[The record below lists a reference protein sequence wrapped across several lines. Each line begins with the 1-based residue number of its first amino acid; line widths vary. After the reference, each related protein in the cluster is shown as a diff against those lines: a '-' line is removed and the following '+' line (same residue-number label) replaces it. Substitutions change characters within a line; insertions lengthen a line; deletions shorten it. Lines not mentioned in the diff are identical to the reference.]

1 LIFSVGLGSVYI
13 APLEVIRIFL
23 SRLPLNLIR
32 DWQET
37 SEIILFDIRLPRT
50 LLIVLTGAALGGSG
64 ASYQGLFRNP
74 LADPYLIG
82 IASGAG
88 LGAVI
93 AMSIEFPTTLIGLLT
108 VTIAAFVGAMITVAF
123 VYNIARVGKG
133 AQVTTLILA
142 GVAVGS
148 FATAITTFLMLRS
161 QEQLRRAIGWLLG
174 GFALGGWLPV
184 IALLPYIIIGLTV
197 LILFARPLNVLQFG
211 DDQAGQMGL
220 NVERVKMI
228 VIVAAS
234 LTTAAAVAFSG
245 IIGFVGLVTPHV
257 IRLVWGPDYRKL
269 IPLSIIGGAA
279 MLLLTR
285 ISYCVFR
292 YAIRNTK
299 YAIRNM
305 LTLTSL
311 SLHYGSRTILRDINL
326 KLSRGEVLALVGPN
340 GVGKST
346 LIKIAC
352 GGLKPTHGDAV
363 VDGVSLQRLSPEE
376 RARRVAV
383 VSQALRL
390 PEAFTVFDT
399 GTHRVFRFARQ
410 RNRSRQKNRLRR
422 NGAHLH
428 HRTCR
433 TKSRRIKWR
442 RTTASANRPR
452 ADSSRAHFING

>member
-1 LIFSVGLGSVYI
+1 MTLSLLTLALIFSVGLGSVYI

-64 ASYQGLFRNP
+64 ASYQGLLRNP

-93 AMSIEFPTTLIGLLT
+93 AMSIEFPTTLLGLFT
-108 VTIAAFVGAMITVAF
+108 VPIAAFVGALITVAF

-279 MLLLTR
+279 MLLLTDIVAR
-285 ISYCVFR
+285 T
-292 YAIRNTK
+292 AIAPQELPLGVVT
-299 YAIRNM
+299 
-305 LTLTSL
+305 
-311 SLHYGSRTILRDINL
+311 
-326 KLSRGEVLALVGPN
+326 ALIGAPFF
-340 GVGKST
+340 
-346 LIKIAC
+346 LY
-352 GGLKPTHGDAV
+352 L
-363 VDGVSLQRLSPEE
+363 
-376 RARRVAV
+376 
-383 VSQALRL
+383 
-390 PEAFTVFDT
+390 
-399 GTHRVFRFARQ
+399 
-410 RNRSRQKNRLRR
+410 LRR
-422 NGAHLH
+422 A
-428 HRTCR
+428 
-433 TKSRRIKWR
+433 KQEMYW
-442 RTTASANRPR
+442 
-452 ADSSRAHFING
+452 

>member
-1 LIFSVGLGSVYI
+1 MRPYLITLSLLTLALIFSVGLGSVYI

-93 AMSIEFPTTLIGLLT
+93 AMSIEFPTTLLGLFT
-108 VTIAAFVGAMITVAF
+108 VPIAAFIGALITVAF

-184 IALLPYIIIGLTV
+184 IALLPYIITGLTV

-211 DDQAGQMGL
+211 DDQASQMGL
-220 NVERVKMI
+220 NVERVKM
-228 VIVAAS
+228 
-234 LTTAAAVAFSG
+234 
-245 IIGFVGLVTPHV
+245 
-257 IRLVWGPDYRKL
+257 
-269 IPLSIIGGAA
+269 
-279 MLLLTR
+279 
-285 ISYCVFR
+285 
-292 YAIRNTK
+292 
-299 YAIRNM
+299 
-305 LTLTSL
+305 
-311 SLHYGSRTILRDINL
+311 
-326 KLSRGEVLALVGPN
+326 
-340 GVGKST
+340 
-346 LIKIAC
+346 
-352 GGLKPTHGDAV
+352 
-363 VDGVSLQRLSPEE
+363 
-376 RARRVAV
+376 
-383 VSQALRL
+383 
-390 PEAFTVFDT
+390 
-399 GTHRVFRFARQ
+399 
-410 RNRSRQKNRLRR
+410 
-422 NGAHLH
+422 
-428 HRTCR
+428 
-433 TKSRRIKWR
+433 
-442 RTTASANRPR
+442 
-452 ADSSRAHFING
+452 